1 MNTYYSSDLSSKRL
15 FFRLKIGRFHRT
27 LFLAGMCWF
36 SSFAA
41 TAQAFQK
48 LYANPDSA
56 FFIAYDLCSDITQ
69 GYYVTGAVQVTRPQ
83 VFVLKSNLAG
93 QPIWNKI
100 VTSANPLLY
109 YTTGES
115 IHRTSDNGLVI
126 TGVRLFGATEP
137 GGVLIKLNDSG
148 NVHWAKFM
156 PCLGRN
162 SEVCADGNSIYYA
175 SEDKSAGKVY
185 LAKIS
190 NQGQPAWQQWLET
203 GDMDFYSVESL
214 VHCANGDIVLALLVA
229 KTDGGTQIEQKQTI
243 LLRINPEGVVQQA
256 AFFPVVHLAALVPL
270 SDGRIAFR
278 CSADD
283 VTWTGMGIMDSQ
295 FNFIWFKKARFGL
308 TPFLSNIVGQELA
321 VSGDE
326 TQITGIFYTPGGEKT
341 ALAFD
346 INGNLLEEE
355 VYATNTLAQAAAAA
369 PARGYVRVTNSTA
382 STFTLTRS
390 YDDGTVF
397 ANCFFPNPCGLQLE
411 DTVLIS
417 QPVGSQ
423 VSTVSCMQDESAV
436 TENLPLVTVD
446 HCIDVGTVDPGF
458 QMTDTVI
465 CAGSAVDFTRNSGAS
480 KPVFGTS
487 DWSFEGAT
495 PSIATG
501 PAVKNVRFNQPGTY
515 SVRHIY
521 TVAGCRDT
529 AFLTI
534 TVLASF
540 SVNLGADTTVCSGNG
555 VQISAGTQ
563 PGASYLWNTGSTS
576 SVLSV
581 TRSGTYTVTV
591 TLSGGCTVQDAIQVH
606 LLSKDDVALGPD
618 ITLCN
623 NGTLRL
629 KAPDSA
635 AGYPLRWS
643 TGETSTSIDIASP
656 GMYSLELAA
665 GNCSFT
671 DTILVE
677 AKDCNGCQVYAANVF
692 APESGTAGNTFRLIP
707 GCTLVSGRWHI
718 YDRWGSLLFESAD
731 LNQGWDG
738 RANGKVLP
746 PGVYLY
752 TAELQLSEP
761 QKPVEQRK
769 ISGCVT
775 LVR

>member
-1 MNTYYSSDLSSKRL
+1 MYT
-15 FFRLKIGRFHRT
+15 FQ
-27 LFLAGMCWF
+27 F
-36 SSFAA
+36 SHFSLRHLFAA
-41 TAQAFQK
+41 GVCWLSAFGASAQAFQK
-48 LYANPDSA
+48 LYVNPDSA

-83 VFVLKSNLAG
+83 TFLLKSNLAG
-93 QPIWNKI
+93 QPVWSKI
-100 VTSANPLLY
+100 VTAADPSYY

-115 IHRTSDNGLVI
+115 VHRTSDNGLVI
-126 TGVRLFGATEP
+126 TGIRVLGAAET
-137 GGVLIKLNDSG
+137 GGVLVKTNGSG
-148 NVHWAKFM
+148 NVQWAKFIS
-156 PCLGRN
+156 CVRHS

-175 SEDKSAGKVY
+175 SEGKSIRKVY

-190 NQGQPAWQQWLET
+190 NQGQPAWEQWLET
-203 GDMDFYSVESL
+203 DDTDFYTVESM
-214 VHCANGDIVLALLVA
+214 VHCANGDIVLALQVA
-229 KTDGGTQIEQKQTI
+229 EIVGGTQIGQNSTI
-243 LLRINPEGVVQQA
+243 LLRIDPAGTVQQT

-278 CSADD
+278 CSASDI
-283 VTWTGMGIMDSQ
+283 TWTGMGIMDSQ
-295 FNFIWFKKARFGL
+295 FNWIWFKKARFGL
-308 TPFLSNIVGQELA
+308 TPFLPNIVGQELA

-326 TQITGIFYTPGGEKT
+326 TQVTGIFYTPGGEKT

-369 PARGYVRVTNSTA
+369 PARGYVRVANSTA

-411 DTVLIS
+411 DTILIP
-417 QPVGSQ
+417 QTVGWQLSPA
-423 VSTVSCMQDESAV
+423 TCIQDESAV
-436 TENLPLVTVD
+436 TTNLPLVTVD
-446 HCIDVGTVDPGF
+446 HCIDVGTVDPSF
-458 QMTDTVI
+458 RMTDTVI
-465 CAGSAVDFTRNSGAS
+465 CAGGAIDFERNSGAS
-480 KPVFGTS
+480 EPVFGTS

-501 PAVKNVRFNQPGTY
+501 PAAKNIRYNQPGMY

-529 AFLTI
+529 AFLTV

-540 SVNLGADTTVCSGNG
+540 SVNLGTDTTVCSGNDF
-555 VQISAGTQ
+555 QILAGTQ
-563 PGASYLWNTGSTS
+563 PGLSYLWNTGNTS
-576 SVLSV
+576 SGLSV

-591 TLSGGCTVQDAIQVH
+591 TISGGCTAQDAIQVR
-606 LLSKDDVALGPD
+606 LLSEDDVALGPD
-618 ITLCN
+618 VTLCN

-629 KAPDSA
+629 KASDSA

-643 TGETSTSIDIASP
+643 TGETGMSIDIASP
-656 GMYSLELAA
+656 GLYSLELAE
-665 GNCSFT
+665 GNCSFS

-677 AKDCNGCQVYAANVF
+677 AKDCNGCQVYAPNVF
-692 APESGTAGNTFRLIP
+692 APESGAAGNTFRLLP
-707 GCTLVSGRWHI
+707 GCTLVSGQWRI

-731 LNQGWDG
+731 LSQGWDG
-738 RANGKVLP
+738 RADGKALA
-746 PGVYLY
+746 PGVYLF
-752 TAELQLSEP
+752 TAELELSEP
-761 QKPVEQRK
+761 QKPVERRK
-769 ISGCVT
+769 INGTVT